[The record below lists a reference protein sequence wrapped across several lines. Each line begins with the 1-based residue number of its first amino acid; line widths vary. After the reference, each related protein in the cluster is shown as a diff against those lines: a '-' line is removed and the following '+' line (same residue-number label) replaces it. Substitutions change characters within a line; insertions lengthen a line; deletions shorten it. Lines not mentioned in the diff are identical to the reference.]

1 MSKELVMAQEFLRR
15 LEKLE
20 ERVFPKNDEAV
31 AKWEYLIEK
40 WTREPITTKKLNELG
55 SAGWELIIII
65 DRPTH
70 VAVGIFKR
78 PQI

>member
-1 MSKELVMAQEFLRR
+1 M
-15 LEKLE
+15 
-20 ERVFPKNDEAV
+20 P
-31 AKWEYLIEK
+31 KWEYLIEK

-78 PQI
+78 PQIKFIT